1 MNDPNT
7 VNTTIFNELKKLSSI
22 TGEAEVNLENLQSI
36 EAGINEEV
44 FNSCP
49 QVLSN
54 LLNQIKYRPD
64 KETFLVSFIAFVSG
78 ILPNYFH
85 IYDGSQIEAN
95 LYLYIVGD
103 YAQGKG
109 AVKYSKKTLNKIE
122 SKFLIEN
129 DQILKE
135 FKGILGRYKAELEEA
150 KSSKNFDRIAELE
163 TDSPE
168 DPKLRKL
175 FFSLNNS
182 ESNLLKDI
190 KNNGERAIFFSSEG
204 DSVTDSIGREYNKI
218 RPLLNQSF
226 HHEEYSHER
235 LTASKNL
242 KSPKVSLLVTSTIDQ
257 FMRLIKDPND
267 GFFSRFLIFRAKSNK
282 NFKSPWG
289 NDNKGINFEIEKLS
303 DFNLRLFEFL
313 ESCQGSPI
321 EFVLTKSQKQRFLE
335 IFQAEKNEAIDTEK
349 GLVGIVHRRGL
360 IFVRVAMIFAIIK
373 RYENNSLT
381 KGCRVECDD
390 STFELT
396 LSLMNVFFFYGL
408 SLYHI
413 LPKSNLE
420 PKIIK
425 EEKAKVS
432 EKMEWIRL
440 HETGM
445 SSRKIAK
452 QLYGDDRKHMTI
464 YRYISEYKAKI

>member
-1 MNDPNT
+1 MQALQTD
-7 VNTTIFNELKKLSSI
+7 TTIFEELKKLSSI
-22 TGEAEVNLENLQSI
+22 TGEPEVNLENLDSI
-36 EAGINEEV
+36 EVGIKDVV
-44 FNSCP
+44 FDSSP
-49 QVLSN
+49 KILSN
-54 LLNQIKYRPD
+54 LLHQINYRPD

-78 ILPNYFH
+78 ILPNYYH
-85 IYDGSQIEAN
+85 IYDGSQIESN

-109 AVKYSKKTLNKIE
+109 AVKYSKKTLSKIE
-122 SKFLIEN
+122 EKFSLEN
-129 DQILKE
+129 EEILKSY
-135 FKGILGRYKAELEEA
+135 KGILARHKAELEEA

-235 LTASKNL
+235 LTSSKNL
-242 KSPKVSLLVTSTIDQ
+242 KGPKVSLLVTSTLDQ
-257 FMRLIKDPND
+257 FIRLIKDPND
-267 GFFSRFLIFRAKSNK
+267 GFFSRFLIFKAKSNDS
-282 NFKSPWG
+282 FKSPWA
-289 NDNKGINFEIEKLS
+289 NDNKSINFEIDRIA
-303 DFNLRLFEFL
+303 DFNLRLYEFL
-313 ESCQGSPI
+313 ESCEGTPI
-321 EFVLTKSQKQRFLE
+321 EFVLTKSQKEKFLQ
-335 IFQAEKNEAIDTEK
+335 IFQVEKNEAIDTEK

-360 IFVRVAMIFAIIK
+360 IFVRVAMVFTILK
-373 RYENNSLT
+373 RFENSSLT
-381 KGCRVECDD
+381 KGCRVECDE
-390 STFELT
+390 SVFELT
-396 LSLMNVFFFYGL
+396 ISLMNVFFYYGL
-408 SLYHI
+408 GLYNI
-413 LPKSNLE
+413 LPKSVFE

-425 EEKAKVS
+425 DEKAKVS

-440 HETGM
+440 HETGL
-445 SSRKIAK
+445 SARKISK
-452 QLYGDDRKHMTI
+452 QLYGNDKKFMTI
-464 YRYISEYKAKI
+464 HRYIIEYKARI